1 MSGRVV
7 ADVATADAEVAAAV
21 VPVPE
26 AVLVMESIL
35 VKAVV
40 ARLCKQKQQQ
50 RL

>member
-1 MSGRVV
+1 MV
-7 ADVATADAEVAAAV
+7 ADVATADVEVAAVV
-21 VPVPE
+21 VPVPG
-26 AVLVMESIL
+26 AVPVMESIL

>member
-1 MSGRVV
+1 MV
-7 ADVATADAEVAAAV
+7 ADVATADVEVAAVV
-21 VPVPE
+21 VPVP
-26 AVLVMESIL
+26 VMESIL

>member
-1 MSGRVV
+1 MV
-7 ADVATADAEVAAAV
+7 ADVATADVEVAAAAV

-26 AVLVMESIL
+26 AVPVMESIL